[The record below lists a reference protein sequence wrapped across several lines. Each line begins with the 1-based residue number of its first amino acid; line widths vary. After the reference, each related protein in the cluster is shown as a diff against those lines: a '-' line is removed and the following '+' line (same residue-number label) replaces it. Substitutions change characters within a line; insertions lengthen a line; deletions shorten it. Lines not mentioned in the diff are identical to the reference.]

1 MAQAEE
7 GSKKKKGG
15 LCGGSA
21 AKEEKPD
28 EMAIIQ
34 DLIAESGQEMDP
46 LGDQAI
52 LLLLEYEKATNMD
65 DKAVEARRLEILG
78 NKDVFALVGQNVK
91 ECHHGEDYF
100 RAIDQQKCVIAFY
113 SSKKQS
119 SATKK
124 ALDIFGQ
131 LSGKFRNL
139 KFLKVD
145 LEKLGG
151 EIGISFP
158 GCNRKSKEAFFHL
171 YPEGEDAK
179 KVEAS
184 GANQLEQLVYMH
196 FSSVKIIEK
205 SSSLEFKD
213 ALEDHWMVCQC
224 GTNASDELKFNY
236 AKLAGEFDNVLF
248 IQAPHA
254 DHGPDKFSIYKRNT
268 VIHDGSI
275 GSLKELEETLLSE
288 GGRKII
294 VKISK
299 YNDMIKKYSGHLW
312 YLYIIGSFL
321 ALASGANFPL
331 QGFFLA
337 LGIQRLSV
345 CMPCFVQLDEYSQYF
360 ASFSLNPN
368 LIDTCLGEDYDER
381 GAMIFDICTHADFD
395 FQKRYRIAKF

>member
-1 MAQAEE
+1 MYIVNCQSKGQTAQEFD
-7 GSKKKKGG
+7 SDIQ
-15 LCGGSA
+15 SA
-21 AKEEKPD
+21 VAIAKDKFKVNLELIRNKID
-28 EMAIIQ
+28 RQDVNFYIDFIINT
-34 DLIAESGQEMDP
+34 LFETNKYFN
-46 LGDQAI
+46 DQAPWN
-52 LLLLEYEKATNMD
+52 KKD
-65 DKAVEARRLEILG
+65 DIVRLNTIVYTSLEIIRKISYML
-78 NKDVFALVGQNVK
+78 
-91 ECHHGEDYF
+91 YP
-100 RAIDQQKCVIAFY
+100 IIP
-113 SSKKQS
+113 QS
-119 SATKK
+119 SLK

-145 LEKLGG
+145 LEKLEG

-158 GCNRKSKEAFFHL
+158 GCNRQSKEAFFHL

-312 YLYIIGSFL
+312 YLYIKMCL
-321 ALASGANFPL
+321 LYCRQKYL
-331 QGFFLA
+331 
-337 LGIQRLSV
+337 LSL
-345 CMPCFVQLDEYSQYF
+345 CSP
-360 ASFSLNPN
+360 
-368 LIDTCLGEDYDER
+368 
-381 GAMIFDICTHADFD
+381 
-395 FQKRYRIAKF
+395 